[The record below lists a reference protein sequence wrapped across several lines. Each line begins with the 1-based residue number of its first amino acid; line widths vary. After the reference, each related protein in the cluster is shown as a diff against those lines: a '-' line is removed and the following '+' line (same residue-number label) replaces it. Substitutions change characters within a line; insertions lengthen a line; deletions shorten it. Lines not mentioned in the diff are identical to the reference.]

1 MGKYRKSPR
10 SGTDEYFL
18 LLCPLAS
25 EGSSSL
31 GWVIEG
37 YSPPAH
43 FSNQEEDLE
52 EQSCYTS
59 YPMEASTSTE
69 NDQLVIQEQTS

>member
-52 EQSCYTS
+52 EQS
-59 YPMEASTSTE
+59 
-69 NDQLVIQEQTS
+69 